1 MEKLLSIIFIY
12 ILVDNFVFQ
21 RFFGICPFLGVSR
34 KMETAVGMSM
44 AVVFVMTLATLA
56 TWLVYTYIL
65 DPLGLHYLQ
74 IVAFI
79 LIIASL
85 VQLVETVLR
94 KISPTLY
101 QGLGIFLPLI
111 TTNCAVMAV
120 ALLAVQEEFTLVEAV
135 VFGISAAIGFS
146 LALLIMAGIRE
157 RLEFAKVPRALQ
169 GTAITLITAGIL
181 SWPLWVLKECSAFK
195 AGGFRICFISA
206 VALFM

>member
-12 ILVDNFVFQ
+12 ILVDNFVLQ
-21 RFFGICPFLGVSR
+21 RFFGICPFVGVSR

-56 TWLVYTYIL
+56 TWLVYTYVL
-65 DPLGLHYLQ
+65 TPLELQYLQ

-111 TTNCAVMAV
+111 TTNCAVLAV

-135 VFGISAAIGFS
+135 VFGIAAAIGFS

-157 RLEFAKVPRALQ
+157 RLEFAKIPRPLQ

-181 SWPLWVLKECSAFK
+181 SLAFM
-195 AGGFRICFISA
+195 GFKGMLS
-206 VALFM
+206 L